1 MTLNFPSSLF
11 FLFLILIFGTS
22 PLSAQSQLRSPLA
35 GEPEKITLCQ
45 LSTDP
50 AKYDQKLVEVVGFVS
65 RAFEDSTL
73 FDPSCTSR
81 YGIWLEVG
89 GKGGTGTIYCCGTAP
104 QTKREKDVVVE
115 GMSIQL
121 MEDDNYRQF
130 SKMLTQRSDLEGD
143 TNGRVV
149 YATLVGRF
157 FSGRENRYPGG
168 RSWGGYGHMG
178 CCSLF
183 VVQQVVSVKK
193 NYVRGLDYS
202 SSGSSPD
209 TDKEG
214 CGNYTIL
221 KTDVPAVQIENQR
234 RADNGMDYWR
244 LNDPIRVATTKLRE
258 LLNIK
263 EATDVRL
270 EATFTSP
277 SRITYFWRPKPKK
290 GVRYMI
296 EVSRPYWLSFYATK
310 PDKTIWVASSA
321 YSICN

>member
-1 MTLNFPSSLF
+1 MSLNFFSISLF
-11 FLFLILIFGTS
+11 VLFILGSQSFFAQTQLKS
-22 PLSAQSQLRSPLA
+22 PLS
-35 GEPEKITLCQ
+35 GEPEKVTLCE

-50 AKYDQKLVEVVGFVS
+50 GKYNQKLVEVVGFVS
-65 RAFEDSTL
+65 RAFEDSTI

-89 GKGGTGTIYCCGTAP
+89 GKGGTGTMYCCGTAP
-104 QTKREKDVVVE
+104 QTTREKDVVVE

-121 MEDDNYRQF
+121 MDDDNYRQF
-130 SKMLTQRSDLEGD
+130 SKILTRRSEEEDNG
-143 TNGRVV
+143 NGRVV

-157 FSGRENRYPGG
+157 FSGRENHYPGG
-168 RSWGGYGHMG
+168 TSWGGYGHMG

-193 NYVRGLDYS
+193 NDVRGLDYS

-221 KTDVPAVQIENQR
+221 KTDVAAVQIEDQR
-234 RADNGMDYWR
+234 LANDGRVDWR
-244 LNDPIRVATTKLRE
+244 LNDPTRVATTKLRE
-258 LLNIK
+258 LLKIK
-263 EATDVRL
+263 QETEVRL
-270 EATFTSP
+270 EETFASP

-296 EVSRPYWLSFYATK
+296 EVTRPYWLSFYASK
-310 PDKTIWVASSA
+310 PEKTIWVASSA
-321 YSICN
+321 YSICS